1 MPARDAEHNF
11 GPFRTPPDP
20 PAGCGAVLTTD
31 AGGTCAF
38 FDRAGGNLCAIQR
51 HLGHGQLPSACRHF
65 PRVCLV
71 DSRGLFVTLS
81 HYCPTVAGALFDEG
95 VPLEIV
101 SNPRVLAT
109 GEVYEGLDARG
120 AFPPLLRPNLLMD
133 LGSYDLF
140 ERYLV
145 RTLAREDLSPEAALR
160 RIAFTA
166 EDIRYWTI
174 GEMSLVDHVRRAID
188 VGDGLGR
195 DLESPEPGTATL
207 ASLYAEV
214 TASVPPGLMRPAAAL
229 ALEDI
234 DRAFVR
240 PSWAEFRRPVSRY
253 VAARGFASWLAYQGH
268 GVRTIVFSMAAA
280 LAVLRMEAARQ
291 CATAGRTLNPAL
303 LLQALRAAD
312 LLLVHLAA
320 RDELARRLSAVET
333 QPAAKFLAATGV
345 VGG

>member
-1 MPARDAEHNF
+1 VPAA
-11 GPFRTPPDP
+11 P
-20 PAGCGAVLTTD
+20 
-31 AGGTCAF
+31 
-38 FDRAGGNLCAIQR
+38 RAGRSLSKRRFTGGWR
-51 HLGHGQLPSACRHF
+51 TRSAKDGCTCR
-65 PRVCLV
+65 L
-71 DSRGLFVTLS
+71 
-81 HYCPTVAGALFDEG
+81 
-95 VPLEIV
+95 
-101 SNPRVLAT
+101 
-109 GEVYEGLDARG
+109 
-120 AFPPLLRPNLLMD
+120 
-133 LGSYDLF
+133 
-140 ERYLV
+140 
-145 RTLAREDLSPEAALR
+145 EDLSPEAALR

-166 EDIRYWTI
+166 EDVRYWTI

-195 DLESPEPGTATL
+195 DLESPEPSTATL

-214 TASVPPGLMRPAAAL
+214 TASVPPGLMRPAAAP

-234 DRAFVR
+234 ERAFVR